1 MLLAS
6 QYKVRKLKLNFM
18 QIHNLQRKNKN
29 KKSRIVG
36 RGGKRGKT
44 SGRGTKGQNA
54 RAGHKKRPEIRDII
68 KKLPKKR
75 GYKFSSIKIKPK
87 IVNLQTIEKFYLD
100 KQIVSPAT
108 LVENKIL
115 SRASGK
121 LPKVKILGKGELKKK
136 INIQGCLVSRSV
148 KIAIEK
154 AGGVIMQKSKIK
166 NQN

>member
-1 MLLAS
+1 
-6 QYKVRKLKLNFM
+6 M
-18 QIHNLQRKNKN
+18 QIHQLQRKNKN

-87 IVNLQTIEKFYLD
+87 IVNLQTIEKFYSD
-100 KQIVSPAT
+100 KQVVSPAT

-115 SRASGK
+115 SREEGR
-121 LPKVKILGKGELKKK
+121 LPKVKILGKGEINKK
-136 INIQGCLVSRSV
+136 INIQDCLVSKSA

-154 AGGVIMQKSKIK
+154 AGSKL
-166 NQN
+166 NTNTTN